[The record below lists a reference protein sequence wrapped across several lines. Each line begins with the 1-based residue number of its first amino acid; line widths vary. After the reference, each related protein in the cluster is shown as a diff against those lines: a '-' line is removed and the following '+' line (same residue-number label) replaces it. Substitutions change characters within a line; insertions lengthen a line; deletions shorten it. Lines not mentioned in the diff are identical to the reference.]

1 MALDL
6 KSDEKALGEEN
17 FRRATG
23 ELSRRGFMKGL
34 VAGTAVV
41 PVAAAAYYG
50 YNFEKVRDRPVRA
63 ALIGAGDEGGVLIG
77 EHNPNYLEFVAYS
90 DIRPYNQK
98 RIFKGEP
105 TGPRRG
111 FNYHYGNECVNDIKL
126 FENYHELLDDKKLGI
141 EAVVIA
147 LPLHLH
153 AAVAIEAMRKG
164 KHVLCEKLMAWNID
178 QCKKM
183 IQVAEETNRILTI
196 GHQRHYSLLY
206 AQAVEAIQAGVL
218 GDIRHI
224 RALWHRNNTWPRLD
238 KNGKPIIVPEHGHQ
252 LTQLRDSWH
261 PEIRKEDREALE
273 KVVTDKYD
281 FKSMEEL
288 VRWRL
293 YNRTGGG
300 LMAELGSHQL
310 DACSIF
316 LGKVHPLAVSGYGGK
331 LFYTDDREVEDHV
344 FVTFEFPGHDYYVRD
359 NNGKPTREV
368 KNRNDIVV
376 VMYSSINTNQ
386 FEGYGECVMGT
397 RGTMIVEAEQ
407 KVMLYG
413 EKDPNLRESGAPR
426 ATAVTVTEA
435 GKKPV
440 LDASAST
447 GGAGEGVPLAAGPTS
462 AAGAGPVSRG
472 YREEMEHFAYCVR
485 MHGEAEKAKDAKEQ
499 EHWRLAPRC
508 HGRVAMA
515 DAIIALTSNQAMKR
529 HERIEFKE
537 EWFDPKASAVPDAD
551 MKALN
556 AKNEPI
562 TL

>member
-1 MALDL
+1 MTLNL
-6 KSDEKALGEEN
+6 TSEERELGQAN
-17 FRRATG
+17 FNRAYG
-23 ELSRRGFMKGL
+23 ELSRRGFIKS
-34 VAGTAVV
+34 VIAGAAVT
-41 PVAAAAYYG
+41 PVAAAAYFG
-50 YNFEKVRDRPVRA
+50 YNFDKVRDKPVRT
-63 ALIGAGDEGGVLIG
+63 ALIGAGDEGGVLVG

-90 DIRPYNQK
+90 DIRPSNQK
-98 RIFKGEP
+98 RIFKGESH
-105 TGPRRG
+105 GPRKG

-141 EAVVIA
+141 EAVVLA
-147 LPLHLH
+147 LPLNMH
-153 AAVAIEAMRKG
+153 APVAIEALRKG
-164 KHVLCEKLMAWNID
+164 KHVLCEKLMAWNVE

-183 IQVAEETNRILTI
+183 IQAAEENNRILTI

-206 AQAVEAIQAGVL
+206 AQAVEALQAGVL
-218 GDIRHI
+218 GDVKHI

-238 KNGKPIIVPEHGHQ
+238 PKTGKPIPHE
-252 LTQLRDSWH
+252 LRDSWH
-261 PEIRKEDREALE
+261 PLIKDEDRKALE
-273 KVVTDKYD
+273 KVITDKYD
-281 FKSMEEL
+281 FKSMEEF

-331 LFYTDDREVEDHV
+331 LFYTDDRDVDDHV

-359 NNGKPTREV
+359 KNGKPTREV
-368 KNRNDIVV
+368 KNKNDVV
-376 VMYSSINTNQ
+376 VVTYSSINTNQ

-407 KVMLYG
+407 RVLLYG

-426 ATAVTVTEA
+426 STAMTVTEV

-440 LDASAST
+440 LDTSAST
-447 GGAGEGVPLAAGPTS
+447 GGAGEGVPIAGAPGAGAAS
-462 AAGAGPVSRG
+462 AGPVSRG

-485 MHGEAEKAKDAKEQ
+485 MHGAAEKAKDAKEQ
-499 EHWRLAPRC
+499 ERWRLEPRC

-537 EWFDPKASAVPDAD
+537 EWFDPHSSALPDAD
-551 MKALN
+551 MKAVN
-556 AKNEPI
+556 AKGEPI